1 MSSFFVTTTSRSLS
15 LFMEKQDNKPLHH
28 TRIVAPIQELPW
40 GSCLK
45 NSCYLHL
52 FYQALFYC
60 RIHLAKG
67 RHCTM
72 ENVSNQYNIK
82 AADYHFEADIMA
94 VMIAADTA
102 IEW

>member
-1 MSSFFVTTTSRSLS
+1 MSSFFVTATSRSLS
-15 LFMEKQDNKPLHH
+15 SWKSKITNPCIIQGLWLLFK
-28 TRIVAPIQELPW
+28 
-40 GSCLK
+40 SCLGALASR

-67 RHCTM
+67 RHCTL

-94 VMIAADTA
+94 VMIAADKA
-102 IEW
+102 IQW